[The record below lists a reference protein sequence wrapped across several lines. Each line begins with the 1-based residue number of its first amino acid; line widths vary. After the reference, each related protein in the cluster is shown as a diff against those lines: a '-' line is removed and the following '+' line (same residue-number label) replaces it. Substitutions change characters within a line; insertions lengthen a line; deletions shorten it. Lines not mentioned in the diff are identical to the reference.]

1 MIDAWTA
8 RGASGAL
15 TYLRDEWSGPVP
27 GVDGVLT
34 AASGRRLS
42 ATRAGLLGIIG
53 RVSSVYR
60 DKPWLARYRAGQP
73 GSIAPEYGTML
84 EAFRASLARASD
96 GVAIRYFDGALTVAD
111 LDRASSALAAVLVAR
126 GFRPGDRL
134 ALYLQNNPAFVVGL
148 LGAWKAGGAAV
159 AVNPMNKERELLY
172 LLSDSKA
179 RALLC
184 LDGLYDFVAREVIGS
199 GGTAVETVITTSELD
214 WQTRCDSRVLSAP
227 RLGRAA
233 VEDGV
238 LDLRDVVADGFVSS
252 TQVLAPAPSP
262 GDVAVL
268 TYTSG
273 TTGQPKG
280 AMNTHAGMVHGC
292 CTYREWMELTS
303 ADSVLGIAPLFHIT
317 GLIAHVCLSLLL
329 PCPLVLTHRFHAGVM
344 LDALREYR
352 PTFTTGAITALTQL
366 ADKSALAGSPADDF
380 ASLRTVYSGGAPI
393 APAVSDA
400 FRAST
405 GVYIHN
411 IYGLT
416 ETNSPTHAVPL
427 GAAAPVDPVSG
438 ALSIG
443 VPVFGTVARILDD
456 DGAEAPVGEIGEIAV
471 SGPQVIPG
479 YWNRPEESAA
489 ALPGGELRTGDVGF
503 MDADGWFYLVDRKKD
518 MINASGYKIW
528 PREVE
533 DLLYTHPAVREV
545 AVVGVP
551 DRERGETV
559 KAFVS
564 LKAGA
569 SVTPAELIAYGRETM
584 SAYKYPRLV
593 EIIDELPKTTTGK
606 ILRRQLRDRPS
617 PNGRTGAI

>member
-1 MIDAWTA
+1 
-8 RGASGAL
+8 
-15 TYLRDEWSGPVP
+15 
-27 GVDGVLT
+27 
-34 AASGRRLS
+34 
-42 ATRAGLLGIIG
+42 
-53 RVSSVYR
+53 VSSAYR
-60 DKPWLARYRAGQP
+60 DKPWLASYRAGQP
-73 GSIAPEYGTML
+73 DSITPEYGTML
-84 EAFRASLARASD
+84 EAFRASVARDPAA
-96 GVAIRYFDGALTVAD
+96 VAIRYFDGSLTLAD
-111 LDRASSALAAVLVAR
+111 LDLASSALAAALVAR
-126 GFRPGDRL
+126 GFRAGDRL

-148 LGAWKAGGAAV
+148 LAAWKAGGAAV

-172 LLSDSKA
+172 LLSDSGA
-179 RALLC
+179 RGLLC
-184 LDGLYDFVAREVIGS
+184 LDGLYDSVAREVIGS

-214 WQTRCDSRVLSAP
+214 WQTRCDSRVLSVS
-227 RLGRAA
+227 RLGPAA
-233 VEDGV
+233 VEDRV
-238 LDLRDVVADGFVSS
+238 LDLLDVVTAVGSGGFVNGAAAGVDLAMESA
-252 TQVLAPAPSP
+252 LAPD
-262 GDVAVL
+262 DVAVL

-280 AMNTHAGMVHGC
+280 AMNTHAGMLHGC
-292 CTYREWMELTS
+292 CTYREWMELTP

-317 GLIAHVCLSLLL
+317 GLIGHVCLSLLL
-329 PCPLVLTHRFHAGVM
+329 PCPLVLTHRFHGGVM

-352 PTFTTGAITALTQL
+352 PTFTTGAITALTRL
-366 ADKSALAGSPADDF
+366 ADESAVDGAPDADF

-393 APAVSDA
+393 APAVNDA
-400 FRAST
+400 FGAST
-405 GVYIHN
+405 GIYIHN

-427 GAAAPVDPVSG
+427 RAAAPVDPVSG

-456 DGAEAPVGEIGEIAV
+456 GGAEAPVGEIGEIAV

-533 DLLYTHPAVREV
+533 DLLYSHPAVREV
-545 AVVGVP
+545 AVIGVP
-551 DRERGETV
+551 DPERGETV

-569 SVTPAELIAYGRETM
+569 SVTPEELIAYGRETM
-584 SAYKYPRLV
+584 AAYKYPRMV

-606 ILRRQLRDRPS
+606 ILRRRLRDWPS
-617 PNGRTGAI
+617 

>member
-1 MIDAWTA
+1 
-8 RGASGAL
+8 
-15 TYLRDEWSGPVP
+15 
-27 GVDGVLT
+27 
-34 AASGRRLS
+34 
-42 ATRAGLLGIIG
+42 
-53 RVSSVYR
+53 VSSVYR

-73 GSIAPEYGTML
+73 DGITPEYGTML
-84 EAFRASLARASD
+84 EAFRASVARAPAA
-96 GVAIRYFDGALTVAD
+96 VAIRYFDGALTLAD
-111 LDRASSALAAVLVAR
+111 LDRASSALAALLVAR

-172 LLSDSKA
+172 LLSDSGA

-184 LDGLYDFVAREVIGS
+184 LDGLYGSVARGVIGS
-199 GGTAVETVITTSELD
+199 GGTAVETVITASELD
-214 WQTRCDSRVLSAP
+214 WQTRCDSRVLTVP
-227 RLGRAA
+227 RPMVA
-233 VEDGV
+233 DGV
-238 LDLRDVVADGFVSS
+238 LDLLDVVAAGSDGTAGFAGASAALAAVP
-252 TQVLAPAPSP
+252 APAPAP
-262 GDVAVL
+262 DDVAVL

-280 AMNTHAGMVHGC
+280 AMNTHAGMMHGC

-317 GLIAHVCLSLLL
+317 GLIGHICLSLLL

-352 PTFTTGAITALTQL
+352 PTFTTGAITALTRL
-366 ADKSALAGSPADDF
+366 ADESALVGSPAEDF
-380 ASLRTVYSGGAPI
+380 ASLRIVYSGGAPI
-393 APAVSDA
+393 APAVNDS
-400 FRAST
+400 FRTST

-443 VPVFGTVARILDD
+443 VPVFGTIARILDD
-456 DGAEAPVGEIGEIAV
+456 GGAEAPVGEIGEIAV

-479 YWNRPEESAA
+479 YWNRPEASAT

-545 AVVGVP
+545 AVIGVP
-551 DRERGETV
+551 DSERGETV

-569 SVTPAELIAYGRETM
+569 AVTPEELIAYGRETM
-584 SAYKYPRLV
+584 AAYKYPRVV

-606 ILRRQLRDRPS
+606 ILRRQLRDWPS
-617 PNGRTGAI
+617 PGR

>member
-1 MIDAWTA
+1 
-8 RGASGAL
+8 
-15 TYLRDEWSGPVP
+15 
-27 GVDGVLT
+27 
-34 AASGRRLS
+34 
-42 ATRAGLLGIIG
+42 
-53 RVSSVYR
+53 VSSAYR
-60 DKPWLARYRAGQP
+60 DKPWLARYRPGQP
-73 GSIAPEYGTML
+73 DSITPEYGTML
-84 EAFRASLARASD
+84 EAFRASVARAPD
-96 GVAIRYFDGALTVAD
+96 VVAIRYFDGALTLAD

-126 GFRPGDRL
+126 GFRAGDRL

-148 LGAWKAGGAAV
+148 LAAWKAGGAAV

-172 LLSDSKA
+172 LLSDSGA

-184 LDGLYDFVAREVIGS
+184 LDGLYDSVAREVIGS

-214 WQTRCDSRVLSAP
+214 WQTRCDARVLTAP
-227 RLGRAA
+227 RLAPPP

-238 LDLRDVVADGFVSS
+238 LDLLDVVAAGSDGAGGSAALTAVPA
-252 TQVLAPAPSP
+252 VVAAPAPD
-262 GDVAVL
+262 DVAVL

-317 GLIAHVCLSLLL
+317 GLIGHVCLSLLL
-329 PCPLVLTHRFHAGVM
+329 PCPLVLTHRFHAAVM

-352 PTFTTGAITALTQL
+352 PTFTTGAITALTRL
-366 ADKSALAGSPADDF
+366 ADESAVDGAPDEDF

-393 APAVSDA
+393 APAVNDA
-400 FRAST
+400 FLAGT
-405 GVYIHN
+405 GIYIHN

-427 GAAAPVDPVSG
+427 GSAAPVDPVSG

-443 VPVFGTVARILDD
+443 VPVFGTIARILDD
-456 DGAEAPVGEIGEIAV
+456 GGAAAPVGEIGEIAV

-479 YWNRPEESAA
+479 YWNRPDESSA

-503 MDADGWFYLVDRKKD
+503 MDADGWFYLVDRRKD

-545 AVVGVP
+545 AVIGVP
-551 DRERGETV
+551 DPERGETV

-569 SVTPAELIAYGRETM
+569 GVTAEELIAYGRETM
-584 SAYKYPRLV
+584 AAYKYPRVV

-617 PNGRTGAI
+617 PEL